1 MVALGLACLA
11 ALPLLVVEV
20 PPVLDWPAHFV
31 RLSLLAETPLT
42 PAHARFWETDL
53 AVRPNLA
60 MELVVLPL
68 AKLLGVR
75 AAYDAFVAATLALWI
90 VGPML
95 LHRVVWGR
103 WGAESLAAWA
113 FALNACFFVGFYN
126 FLFGAGLGF
135 LLLAVAAMP
144 RERPGWSFLLEA
156 LLFGALWL
164 SHLMAFAV
172 FAVLRVSLEIG
183 RPRGDRPGSLLAR
196 LLAAALALAPATLL
210 AVIFRESGGEAPIS
224 FNLLANLA
232 APFLYAS
239 RAGGLVDPLPVL
251 AVAGLALWGWKA
263 GRLAVAPVLRLPLL
277 AVVVLMLVAPSEA
290 FSGAMIHWRMAPIL
304 GALFVAAWKLDLE
317 PRHLRRAGAV
327 GLAFAIAAAI
337 LQTALWR
344 RESAVATAAR
354 TALAAEVTPGA
365 RVLPV
370 ATRADAL
377 AHVHLAELAVV
388 DDNAFVPTLFTTRG
402 QSPLRLKPEMERIG
416 ATTAREGAVLTLPE
430 LGLLAGADDTVP
442 PDLAARRRPYLH
454 WPSNFDVVLITGPG
468 AEVAEPPPC
477 ATRRAGG
484 PHWSVLRVDRAERC
498 GGRG

>member
-1 MVALGLACLA
+1 MVALGLAGLA
-11 ALPLLVVEV
+11 ALPLLVVDV

-31 RLSLLAETPLT
+31 RLSLLAETPLA
-42 PAHARFWETDL
+42 PGHAHFWETDFAL
-53 AVRPNLA
+53 RPNLA

-68 AKLLGVR
+68 AKVMGLR
-75 AAYDAFVAATLALWI
+75 AAFDAFVAATLALWI
-90 VGPML
+90 VGPMV

-103 WGAESLAAWA
+103 WGAESLVAWA

-135 LLLAVAAMP
+135 LLLAVAA
-144 RERPGWSFLLEA
+144 RRSARPGWAYLTEA
-156 LLFGALWL
+156 SLFAALWL

-183 RPRGDRPGSLLAR
+183 RPRGGRPGPLVAR
-196 LLAAALALAPATLL
+196 LLALALALAPSTIM
-210 AVIFRESGGEAPIS
+210 AVVFHASGEEAPIT

-232 APFLYAS
+232 APLLYAS

-251 AVAGLALWGWKA
+251 AVAALALWGWKT

-277 AVVVLMLVAPSEA
+277 AALALMLAAPSEA

-304 GALFVAAWKLDLE
+304 GALFVAAWRLDLE
-317 PRHLRRAGAV
+317 SRHLRRAGAI
-327 GLAFAIAAAI
+327 GFAFVIAATI
-337 LQTALWR
+337 THTALWR
-344 RESAVATAAR
+344 RGSAVATAAR
-354 TALAAEVTPGA
+354 AALASDVTSGA

-377 AHVHLAELAVV
+377 AHVHLAELAIV
-388 DDNAFVPTLFTTRG
+388 DADAFVPTLFTTKG

-416 ATTAREGAVLTLPE
+416 AASAREGAVLTLPE
-430 LGLLAGADDTVP
+430 MGLLAGADETIP
-442 PDLAARRRPYLH
+442 PDLRARRRPYVR

-468 AEVAEPPPC
+468 AETAEPPAC
-477 ATRRAGG
+477 TTRRAGG
-484 PHWSVLRVDRAERC
+484 PGWSVLRVDGSKDC
-498 GGRG
+498 GARG

>member
-11 ALPLLVVEV
+11 ALPLLVVDV

-31 RLSLLAETPLT
+31 RLSLLAETPLA
-42 PAHARFWETDL
+42 PSHARFWETDL
-53 AVRPNLA
+53 VVRPNLA
-60 MELVVLPL
+60 MEIVVLPL
-68 AKLLGVR
+68 AKLIGVR
-75 AAYDAFVAATLALWI
+75 AAFDAFVAATLALWI
-90 VGPML
+90 VGPMT

-103 WGAESLAAWA
+103 WGAESLVAWA

-135 LLLAVAAMP
+135 LLFAVAA
-144 RERPGWSFLLEA
+144 RRSARPGWAYLIEAVLLTA
-156 LLFGALWL
+156 IWL

-172 FAVLRVSLEIG
+172 FAVLRVALEIG
-183 RPRGDRPGSLLAR
+183 RPKGDRPGPLVAR
-196 LLAAALALAPATLL
+196 LLLLALILAPPTIL
-210 AVIFRESGGEAPIS
+210 AVAYREGGGEAPIS

-251 AVAGLALWGWKA
+251 AVAGLALWGRMS

-277 AVVVLMLVAPSEA
+277 AALALMLVAPSEA

-317 PRHLRRAGAV
+317 PRHLRRAAAV
-327 GLAFAIAAAI
+327 ALVFVATATVV
-337 LQTALWR
+337 QTRLWR
-344 RESAVATAAR
+344 HDSAIATAAR
-354 TALAAEVTPGA
+354 AALAADVTPGA

-388 DDNAFVPTLFTTRG
+388 DADAFVPTLFTTKG

-416 ATTAREGAVLTLPE
+416 AASAREGAVLTLPE
-430 LGLLAGADDTVP
+430 MGLLAGADETLP
-442 PDLAARRRPYLH
+442 PDLRARRRPYVR

-468 AEVAEPPPC
+468 AESAEPPAC
-477 ATRRAGG
+477 TTRRAGG
-484 PHWSVLRVDRAERC
+484 PGWSVLRVDGAKDC
-498 GGRG
+498 GTRG

>member
-11 ALPLLVVEV
+11 ALPLLVVDV

-31 RLSLLAETPLT
+31 RLSLLAETPLA
-42 PAHARFWETDL
+42 PGHARFWETDFAL
-53 AVRPNLA
+53 RPNLA
-60 MELVVLPL
+60 MEFVVLPL
-68 AKLLGVR
+68 AKVMGLR
-75 AAYDAFVAATLALWI
+75 AAFDAFVAATLALWI

-95 LHRVVWGR
+95 LHRVVWER
-103 WGAESLAAWA
+103 WGAESLVAWA

-126 FLFGAGLGF
+126 YLFGAGLGF
-135 LLLAVAAMP
+135 LLLAVAA
-144 RERPGWSFLLEA
+144 RRSARPAWAYLIEA
-156 LLFGALWL
+156 SLFAALWL

-183 RPRGDRPGSLLAR
+183 RPKGDRPGALVAR
-196 LLAAALALAPATLL
+196 LLALALAMAPATIM
-210 AVIFRESGGEAPIS
+210 AVAFRESGGEAPIT

-232 APFLYAS
+232 APLLYAS

-251 AVAGLALWGWKA
+251 AVAGLALWGWKT

-277 AVVVLMLVAPSEA
+277 AALALMLVAPSEA
-290 FSGAMIHWRMAPIL
+290 FSGAMIHWRVAPIL
-304 GALFVAAWKLDLE
+304 GALFAAAWKLDLE

-327 GLAFAIAAAI
+327 GLAFAIAAT
-337 LQTALWR
+337 LVQTAFWR

-354 TALAAEVTPGA
+354 TALAAEVAPGA

-388 DDNAFVPTLFTTRG
+388 DAEAFVPTLFTTKG
-402 QSPLRLKPEMERIG
+402 QSRLHLKPELERIG
-416 ATTAREGAVLTLPE
+416 ATSAREGAVLTLPE
-430 LGLLAGADDTVP
+430 MGLLAAADDTIP
-442 PDLAARRRPYLH
+442 PDQRARRRPYLR

-468 AEVAEPPPC
+468 ADTTEPPPC
-477 ATRRAGG
+477 TIRRANG
-484 PHWSVLRVDRAERC
+484 PGWSVLRVDRAERC
-498 GGRG
+498 GARG